1 MAAYLFAG
9 LESRCGGLAMD
20 ARSVPRRW
28 LFESLP
34 RLSGWSFWAFA
45 ALWTATLVVA
55 VLANIMVAPGLYRQA
70 TAPAPAPAMAGL
82 SISPDTPWPTLGPL
96 VGPEG
101 ARAGLRR
108 GDRLVAIDGRPVA
121 ATRKAL
127 SAQFAGPAG
136 TRLTVTTQSPEG
148 IRLDHILTRDP
159 GRYRRALAAAGL
171 NASWFNWRGP
181 INWLLDTCLFL
192 GCAILLMARRSRD
205 PLAPWASLMMLW
217 LMIAFGEAG
226 EWFANLFANP
236 SWAGWFANATAFSL
250 LGIVLTVFPTGRFEP
265 RWSLAVAVLGTMAT
279 VLTTP
284 LADVI
289 SNATGVVVYAAAVA
303 ATAARYRGM
312 AAGAG
317 RQQIRWALLGFAGSV
332 VAIAVFVA
340 LQVAQGRTEDF
351 GLWAWLSLASYI
363 DGVLMFALL
372 ILGITVSLMRY
383 RLYDADA
390 TISRTIAYSMLTISL
405 LALFAGSE
413 KVIEILG
420 EQYFGERLGALS
432 GALAAAVAAVM
443 IVPIHHRVTH
453 WAEHRFRS
461 GLAHLRHG
469 LPLLVGDLRET
480 ASPRRLAEATL
491 TRVKGGVRASHGA
504 LVVDG
509 ALLEAR
515 DIAGQDVAAWL
526 AEKRLPA
533 ELSTDLIC
541 ERGDPLFPMRVPLA
555 ADGVGEVGWLLLGPR
570 PDGSFYGREER
581 AALREIADPVARALA
596 IALERERREAARRD
610 RDQALVGTVQSLRDR
625 VGALRA
631 FVLERY
637 GFDADAAAD
646 GGAPA

>member
-1 MAAYLFAG
+1 
-9 LESRCGGLAMD
+9 MD
-20 ARSVPRRW
+20 ARAAPRRW
-28 LFESLP
+28 RFESLP
-34 RLSGWSFWAFA
+34 KLSGWSFWAFA
-45 ALWTATLVVA
+45 AFWTTTLAVA
-55 VLANIMVAPGLYRQA
+55 VLANIMVAPGIFRNA
-70 TAPAPAPAMAGL
+70 MGPAPASAMAGL
-82 SISPDTPWPTLGPL
+82 SISSDAPWPTLGPL
-96 VGPEG
+96 VGPEA

-121 ATRKAL
+121 AAREAL

-136 TRLTVTTQSPEG
+136 TRLTVTTQSAEG
-148 IRLDHILTRDP
+148 IRVDHVLTRDP
-159 GRYRRALAAAGL
+159 GHYQRALADAGL
-171 NASWFNWRGP
+171 NASWFSWRRA
-181 INWLLDTCLFL
+181 ISWLVDACLFL
-192 GCAILLMARRSRD
+192 GCAILLMARRSSD

-217 LMIAFGEAG
+217 MMIAFGEAG
-226 EWFANLFANP
+226 EWFANLFAYP
-236 SWAGWFANATAFSL
+236 SWAAWFANATAFSL

-265 RWSLAVAVLGTMAT
+265 RWSLAVAVLGTLAT
-279 VLTTP
+279 VFTTP
-284 LADVI
+284 LAEVI
-289 SNATGVVVYAAAVA
+289 SNSTGVVVYAAAVA

-312 AAGAG
+312 AAGEG

-332 VAIAVFVA
+332 VAIAVLVA
-340 LQVAQGRTEDF
+340 LQVAQGRAEDF
-351 GLWAWLSLASYI
+351 GLSAWLSLASAI
-363 DGVLMFALL
+363 DGVLIFALL

-461 GLAHLRHG
+461 GLAHMRHG

-480 ASPRRLAEATL
+480 ASPQRLAEATL
-491 TRVKGGVRASHGA
+491 ARVKGGVRASHGA

-509 ALLEAR
+509 AVLEVR
-515 DIAGQDVAAWL
+515 DIAGHDVAAWL
-526 AEKRLPA
+526 AEQRLPV
-533 ELSTDLIC
+533 EVRPGMIC
-541 ERGDPLFPMRVPLA
+541 ERGDPLFPMRVLLA
-555 ADGVGEVGWLLLGPR
+555 ADDVGEVGWLLLGPR

-596 IALERERREAARRD
+596 IALERERRDTARRE
-610 RDQALVGTVQSLRDR
+610 RDEALVDSVHSLRER
-625 VGALRA
+625 VGALRS

-637 GFDADAAAD
+637 GFDAEAVAD
-646 GGAPA
+646 GGTAA